1 MEGLERVWIYTQLF
15 FIWMVYP
22 CVVHGSYDL
31 QGLTLEVLMAA
42 STHLVLNGKE
52 GVADRSRRNAE
63 ITALMDERCK
73 DFSERTDYCAELLEH
88 LTDTLSTDK
97 SFNSADFREGGTRP
111 DPEQKWLCMDYNPLK
126 FTFYNV
132 ATQLCCNGLH
142 NKTTGREE
150 CCHGRVIDSQ
160 DNFCCNR
167 EVFPGNSSEG
177 VQGCCGNFNYYV
189 DKELC
194 CLDKLHTKTN
204 ELTKCC
210 GENAYQE
217 NTHLCCDRVVRE
229 QVNGGGEE
237 LVKCCGNLTH
247 NPNVTECLDGRII
260 SLTNESHTSTSSRP
274 FYIPT
279 STNDDNPES
288 VAPKQIY
295 VIVVGLLG
303 GSSFISVLVVL
314 CKLRLRIKKRS
325 NKGMGVNVNNLDQ
338 QTLRYPTTPNPYTDA
353 FSTFIQS
360 SSYSSHNLDRP
371 LNVAEIRSENDSD
384 YKTTLISFDLLEKH
398 TLNNKGNLLT
408 DHYMDSSTQTE
419 VGSETNRRTIF
430 GKRFEHRF
438 LVDQSRATVEM
449 PDSNVRMT
457 LPVKELIS
465 HPIEV
470 FCSSFDNIAAIRKKL
485 GVSENLDIASPTVE
499 YALTG
504 NPALCDVAVIVLP
517 FVGSEESL
525 KVWKFKSDEGIR
537 QVPET
542 VEVPKKGKQNEQLD
556 LFYIVQDRH
565 VFIYTRSFS
574 GFYCT
579 VDRHREIRL
588 RAFLFGSYKRIM
600 PNDNSQPRMEVRIAL
615 YIADEILKYDDYKKR
630 LLGMED
636 IEGRILKKEI
646 RLEAPETSRDRP
658 LEHDD
663 AVEACL
669 DSTDTDPV
677 WIPATMPNST
687 EPIFPRLKTIKLSEI
702 VQKCPDCPFSH
713 FTFEDLE
720 MPTGKEWYLRARPG
734 TLPGF
739 NYSGVVSIA
748 LCSKSGGRAVKKVV
762 IDELGL
768 RQEDRYPV
776 QAEIYVRSVHGI
788 KEYLAGHP
796 GEDVQKVLRHIGE
809 RYKVDSSSVPDT
821 FAQLWVRLMPVA
833 IIEAVVEALRAT
845 GQFGVIDALQKVGY
859 IPGSLMYTPTQAVDT
874 TNPAPMAARFVVPE
888 CGPSM
893 LENQVTFTASQYRC
907 VSGGCEN
914 EARSEVE
921 TLPLLAAP
929 VRESETGDTQALRR
943 EINFSPVCSYDIENE
958 KEPLV
963 QNTCDIVHGELETSI
978 SAEITSESHP
988 PCPGTSGRQGHG
1000 RMLENTHP
1008 KELSIIAEETEP
1020 PESFRQSENDLSDD
1034 GN

>member
-22 CVVHGSYDL
+22 CVVHG
-31 QGLTLEVLMAA
+31 
-42 STHLVLNGKE
+42 E

-167 EVFPGNSSEG
+167 EVSSEG

-229 QVNGGGEE
+229 QVNGG
-237 LVKCCGNLTH
+237 
-247 NPNVTECLDGRII
+247 
-260 SLTNESHTSTSSRP
+260 
-274 FYIPT
+274 
-279 STNDDNPES
+279 DNPES

-295 VIVVGLLG
+295 VIVVA
-303 GSSFISVLVVL
+303 VLVVL